1 MMVQLKTYQEKV
13 LDSLRLYFQACDEL
27 NDADSAFYETT
38 KRIDIWERGIPYRPI
53 TEPSELA
60 DIPYICLRLPTGG
73 GKTLLACHT
82 IAIANR
88 DFLKMEHSLV
98 LWLVPSNAI
107 RGQTLKALRD
117 RNHPYR
123 QALDATL
130 NNVEVLDLAEALYV
144 RQGVIASSTVVVVA
158 TLQAFRVEDKEGRKV
173 YESSGALHHHF
184 QNLPSEII
192 DLLDRDESGV
202 ISYSLANAM
211 RVHRPLVIV
220 DEAHNARTDLSF
232 DTLARFR
239 PSAIVEFTATPAGVK
254 NPSNVLHSVSAAEL
268 KAEYMIKLPIRLET
282 HTDWQALLSDAI
294 AQRGELEKD
303 AEIEERKTG
312 DYIRPIMLIQAQPRR
327 QGHETLTVEVI
338 EKSLIEDHRIPVE
351 QIARAT
357 GEDRGIEDVDLAAKD
372 CPIRYIIT
380 IQALREGWD
389 CPFAYVLCSVAEQRS
404 TGAVEQILGRVLRLP
419 GCRERTIPDLNRAY
433 AFVSSRNF
441 AEAAN
446 NLVDALVENGFNKL
460 EAREFI
466 KPVQPQMDGFVMPKA
481 MRTPRPKRV
490 ELVEIPSVER
500 LSPEV
505 QAKIEIDTDN
515 KAIIIKEVLTLE
527 EEKEVKDSFLMH
539 DSRTVWSDAV
549 KGHRDEA
556 MGIAKSPSERGE
568 TFAVPLFC
576 LRREGQIE
584 LLEEDQLM
592 EEGMELESYDPCL
605 SLEEVL
611 LITAEK
617 GQFGEID
624 IGHEGKVRSKFIPEL
639 NRQLQLI
646 QGVENWTEAQ
656 FIHWLDYNLREFI
669 ELTPDEKEGF
679 LAVMIGDLLDKRD
692 IALSQLVRKRFILR
706 RIAEEK
712 LKGYRRN
719 TRARV
724 HQELLFDENAD
735 IVVTSDRAFAYGA
748 EYPMRFV
755 CPSSDAFSKHYYP
768 KVGDLEDKG
777 EEFVCA
783 QFIDQM
789 EEVEFWVRNLDR
801 QPALSFWLQT
811 STDKF
816 YPDFVCKLKDGR
828 HLVVEYK
835 GADRW
840 SNDDSK
846 EKRRLGELWALKSNG
861 TCLFVMPK
869 GKDWGAIE
877 SAIQERPP
885 MPNGILA

>member
-1 MMVQLKTYQEKV
+1 
-13 LDSLRLYFQACDEL
+13 
-27 NDADSAFYETT
+27 
-38 KRIDIWERGIPYRPI
+38 
-53 TEPSELA
+53 
-60 DIPYICLRLPTGG
+60 
-73 GKTLLACHT
+73 
-82 IAIANR
+82 
-88 DFLKMEHSLV
+88 
-98 LWLVPSNAI
+98 
-107 RGQTLKALRD
+107 
-117 RNHPYR
+117 
-123 QALDATL
+123 
-130 NNVEVLDLAEALYV
+130 
-144 RQGVIASSTVVVVA
+144 
-158 TLQAFRVEDKEGRKV
+158 
-173 YESSGALHHHF
+173 
-184 QNLPSEII
+184 
-192 DLLDRDESGV
+192 
-202 ISYSLANAM
+202 
-211 RVHRPLVIV
+211 
-220 DEAHNARTDLSF
+220 
-232 DTLARFR
+232 
-239 PSAIVEFTATPAGVK
+239 
-254 NPSNVLHSVSAAEL
+254 
-268 KAEYMIKLPIRLET
+268 
-282 HTDWQALLSDAI
+282 
-294 AQRGELEKD
+294 
-303 AEIEERKTG
+303 
-312 DYIRPIMLIQAQPRR
+312 
-327 QGHETLTVEVI
+327 
-338 EKSLIEDHRIPVE
+338 
-351 QIARAT
+351 
-357 GEDRGIEDVDLAAKD
+357 
-372 CPIRYIIT
+372 
-380 IQALREGWD
+380 
-389 CPFAYVLCSVAEQRS
+389 
-404 TGAVEQILGRVLRLP
+404 
-419 GCRERTIPDLNRAY
+419 
-433 AFVSSRNF
+433 
-441 AEAAN
+441 
-446 NLVDALVENGFNKL
+446 
-460 EAREFI
+460 
-466 KPVQPQMDGFVMPKA
+466 
-481 MRTPRPKRV
+481 
-490 ELVEIPSVER
+490 
-500 LSPEV
+500 
-505 QAKIEIDTDN
+505 
-515 KAIIIKEVLTLE
+515 
-527 EEKEVKDSFLMH
+527 
-539 DSRTVWSDAV
+539 
-549 KGHRDEA
+549 
-556 MGIAKSPSERGE
+556 
-568 TFAVPLFC
+568 
-576 LRREGQIE
+576 
-584 LLEEDQLM
+584 M

-768 KVGDLEDKG
+768 QVGDLEDKG
-777 EEFVCA
+777 EEFVCD

-835 GADRW
+835 GTDRW

>member
-1 MMVQLKTYQEKV
+1 MMLQLKTYQEKV
-13 LDSLRLYFQACDEL
+13 LDSLRLYFQTCDKL

-38 KRIDIWERGIPYRPI
+38 KAIWERGIPYRSI

-73 GKTLLACHT
+73 GKTLLACHA

-88 DFLKMEHSLV
+88 DYLKADHSLV

-107 RGQTLKALRD
+107 RTQTLKALRD
-117 RNHPYR
+117 RSHPYR

-130 NNVEVLDLAEALYV
+130 SNVEVMDVAEALYI
-144 RQGVIASSTVVVVA
+144 RQGVLASSTVVIVA

-184 QNLPSEII
+184 QNLPEEILN
-192 DLLDRDESGV
+192 LLDKDENGV
-202 ISYSLANAM
+202 ISYSLANVM
-211 RVHRPLVIV
+211 RIHRPLVIV

-239 PSAIVEFTATPAGVK
+239 PSAIVEFTATPASAK

-282 HTDWQALLSDAI
+282 HTDWQALLADAI
-294 AQRGELEKD
+294 AQRAELEKD

-327 QGHETLTVEVI
+327 QGHETLTVETI
-338 EKSLIEDHRIPVE
+338 EKSLIDDHRIPPD

-357 GEDRGIEDVDLAAKD
+357 GEDRDLEDVDLSSRN
-372 CPIRYIIT
+372 CPIRFIIT

-389 CPFAYVLCSVAEQRS
+389 CPFAYVLCSVAEQKS

-419 GCRERTIPDLNRAY
+419 GSRERTIADLDRAY

-460 EAREFI
+460 EAKEFI
-466 KPVQPQMDGFVMPKA
+466 RPIYTQPNMDGFVMPKA
-481 MRTPRPKRV
+481 YRTPQPKRV
-490 ELVEIPSVER
+490 DLAEIPSVDH
-500 LSPEV
+500 LSPKV
-505 QAKIEIDTDN
+505 QTKIEIDTDN
-515 KAIIIKEVLTLE
+515 KAIIIKDVLTLE
-527 EEKEVKDSFLMH
+527 EEKEVRESFVMYDSQKIW
-539 DSRTVWSDAV
+539 TDAV
-549 KGHRDEA
+549 KEHRDEA
-556 MGIAKSPSERGE
+556 MGIIKSPSERGE
-568 TFAVPLFC
+568 AFAIPLLC
-576 LRREGQIE
+576 IRREDQIE

-592 EEGMELESYDPCL
+592 EEGIELENYDPRL
-605 SLEEVL
+605 TDEEL
-611 LITAEK
+611 LLVTAER
-617 GQFGEID
+617 GEFGEID
-624 IGHEGKVRSKFIPEL
+624 IGQEGRVRSKFIPEL

-646 QGVENWTEAQ
+646 KVVENWTEVQ
-656 FIHWLDYNLREFI
+656 LIHWLDYNLREFI
-669 ELTPDEKEGF
+669 ELTPEEKEGF
-679 LAVMIGDLLDKRD
+679 LNAMVGDLLDQRNL
-692 IALSQLVRKRFILR
+692 ALSQLVRKRFVLR
-706 RIAEEK
+706 RIADEK
-712 LKGYRRN
+712 LKKYRQD
-719 TRARV
+719 TRARA
-724 HQELLFDENAD
+724 HQELLFHDTVD
-735 IVVTSDRAFAYGA
+735 IVVTPDRAFCYGA

-755 CPSSDAFSKHYYP
+755 CPASDTFVKHYYP

-777 EEFVCA
+777 EEFLCA

-789 EEVEFWVRNLDR
+789 DEVEFWVRNLDR

-811 STDKF
+811 TTDKF

-828 HLVVEYK
+828 YLVVEYK

-861 TCLFVMPK
+861 ACLFVMPK
-869 GKDWGAIE
+869 GKEWDAIKRAAQNKAM
-877 SAIQERPP
+877 SIADR
-885 MPNGILA
+885 LT

>member
-1 MMVQLKTYQEKV
+1 MLQLKTYQEKV
-13 LDSLRLYFQACDEL
+13 LDSLHLYFQTCDTL

-38 KRIDIWERGIPYRPI
+38 KVIWERGIPYRSI

-73 GKTLLACHT
+73 GKTLLACHA

-107 RGQTLKALRD
+107 RTQTLKALRD

-123 QALDATL
+123 QALDSTL
-130 NNVEVLDLAEALYV
+130 DNVEVMDVAEALYA
-144 RQGVIASSTVVVVA
+144 RQGVLASSTVVVVA

-184 QNLPSEII
+184 QNLPIEILNI
-192 DLLDRDESGV
+192 LDADENGV
-202 ISYSLANAM
+202 VSYSLANVM
-211 RVHRPLVIV
+211 RIHRPLVIV

-294 AQRGELEKD
+294 AQRAELEKD

-327 QGHETLTVEVI
+327 QGHETLTVDVI
-338 EKSLIEDHRIPVE
+338 EKSLVDDHHISAD
-351 QIARAT
+351 QIVKAT
-357 GEDRGIEDVDLAAKD
+357 GEDRGLEDVDLLARN

-404 TGAVEQILGRVLRLP
+404 IGAVEQILGRVLRLP
-419 GCRERTIPDLNRAY
+419 GCRERTIGDLDRAY

-441 AEAAN
+441 VEAAN

-466 KPVQPQMDGFVMPKA
+466 KPVQPQIGGFTIPKA
-481 MRTPRPKRV
+481 LRTPRPKRI
-490 ELVEIPSVER
+490 ELVEVPSIEK
-500 LSPEV
+500 LSSEV
-505 QAKIEIDTDN
+505 QAKIEIDTDK
-515 KAIIIKEVLTLE
+515 KAITIKDVLTVE
-527 EEKEVKDSFLMH
+527 EEKEVKESLVMH
-539 DSRTVWSDAV
+539 DSRKMWTDAV
-549 KGHRDEA
+549 KEHRDEA
-556 MGIAKSPSERGE
+556 MGIVKSPAERGE
-568 TFAVPLFC
+568 PFMVPLLC
-576 LRREGQIE
+576 IRRDGQLE

-592 EEGMELESYDPCL
+592 EEGIELENYDPRL
-605 SLEEVL
+605 TDEEISF
-611 LITAEK
+611 ITAEK

-624 IGHEGKVRSKFIPEL
+624 IGQEGKVRSKFIPEL
-639 NRQLQLI
+639 NQQLQLI
-646 QGVENWTEAQ
+646 QVVENWTDVQ
-656 FIHWLDYNLREFI
+656 LIQWLDYNLREFI
-669 ELTPDEKEGF
+669 ELTPEEKEGF
-679 LAVMIGDLLDKRD
+679 LAKMVGDLLDQRNL
-692 IALSQLVRKRFILR
+692 ALSQLVRKRFALR
-706 RIAEEK
+706 KIAEEK
-712 LKGYRRN
+712 LKGYRQK

-724 HQELLFDENAD
+724 HQELLFHETAD
-735 IVVTSDRAFAYGA
+735 VVVSPDRAFPFGA

-755 CPSSDAFSKHYYP
+755 CPASDAFVKHYYP

-777 EEFVCA
+777 EEFLCA
-783 QFIDQM
+783 QFVDQM
-789 EEVEFWVRNLDR
+789 EEVDFWVRNLDR

-816 YPDFVCKLKDGR
+816 YPDFVCKLKDER
-828 HLVVEYK
+828 YLVVEYK

-861 TCLFVMPK
+861 SCLFVMPK
-869 GKDWGAIE
+869 GKDWEAIKAVVK
-877 SAIQERPP
+877 SRNSTTAGP
-885 MPNGILA
+885 LV